1 MFRRVAIGWM
11 LWVVGCEGCWIGV
24 VLVPFGQRHLRLFL
38 ASFHLYTK
46 SRSFFHFNKAVF
58 LQVILGLFA
67 KNINIIYIYISH
79 IILYHIIYKIVYYP
93 LPIHP
98 SPPAPN
104 ERLVPPDVVVVSP
117 RHRRR
122 HRRRHHHHPSSVIP
136 HRSTLYPKE
145 AKQHPWGSCVPSA
158 LFFFPWGCC
167 VPSALLIVLRVLRLS
182 RSRRTPIY
190 IQLYTPTTTYNY
202 LITSETNEVK
212 RKG

>member
-67 KNINIIYIYISH
+67 KNININIYIYH

-122 HRRRHHHHPSSVIP
+122 HRRRHHHPSSVILIAQLFIQKKQNN
-136 HRSTLYPKE
+136 TLGVLASPPLY
-145 AKQHPWGSCVPSA
+145 
-158 LFFFPWGCC
+158 FFFPWGCC